1 MGLNVINQR
10 TIKGI
15 VISTVSFSFLGGAL
29 IGTGIEQ
36 MVFKRS
42 AYNWAGNVLAGFA
55 LFVCGV
61 CWAAM
66 LLRRVRAE
74 LPK

>member
-1 MGLNVINQR
+1 LKVIHKR
-10 TIKGI
+10 TVKGI
-15 VISTVSFSFLGGAL
+15 VISNVSFNVLGGAS

-36 MVFKRS
+36 TVFKRS
-42 AYNWAGNVLAGFA
+42 AYNRAGNVLAGFA
-55 LFVCGV
+55 LFVCEV